1 MNKNDN
7 NVFEKVLEVDTWIGK
22 RPWTKPAKTEANEKK
37 TIWRNM
43 NMKIIKPDERKV
55 KQKRIWKNIFS
66 TLPVSSSPGIS

>member
-37 TIWRNM
+37 N
-43 NMKIIKPDERKV
+43 NMKKHEHENYKTW
-55 KQKRIWKNIFS
+55 WKKGKTKTNMEKHIFN
-66 TLPVSSSPGIS
+66 SSSL

>member
-37 TIWRNM
+37 QYEETGT
-43 NMKIIKPDERKV
+43 
-55 KQKRIWKNIFS
+55 WK
-66 TLPVSSSPGIS
+66 L